1 METPCPLSHAGGA
14 EFSRFF
20 GVNMGRLTTSILQR
34 VRNGVRVAT
43 YSANVG
49 FLLLLTVTI
58 FVTVLLRYIF
68 KVAVP
73 EVTILQRFSVAWLVF
88 LGSAMA
94 VWDDQHLRIDMFG
107 SILSERLQR
116 RRQLIIDL
124 LVLCA
129 LILLTLVGRKAFI
142 VGLERTELIE
152 IRLLDH
158 RISLAYFNSAFL
170 VGAALMLLFHLLNL
184 VDRYGPKGDR

>member
-1 METPCPLSHAGGA
+1 
-14 EFSRFF
+14 
-20 GVNMGRLTTSILQR
+20 MGRSSRPTLHRLR
-34 VRNGVRVAT
+34 EAVRICT

-49 FLLLLTVTI
+49 FLLLLTLTI
-58 FVTVLLRYIF
+58 FITVLLRYIF

-73 EVTILQRFSVAWLVF
+73 EVTIIQRFAVAWLVF

-94 VWDDQHLRIDMFG
+94 VWDDQHLKIDMFG
-107 SILSERLQR
+107 SLLSERLQR
-116 RRQLIIDL
+116 RRQLLIDL
-124 LVLCA
+124 LVFGA
-129 LILLTLVGRKAFI
+129 LILLTLVGRKAFL

-170 VGAALMLLFHLLNL
+170 VGAALMLLFHILNM
-184 VDRYGPKGDR
+184 VDRYGRKGDR